1 MIIRNEYFY
10 PDKIKP
16 EEINRVFDEFD
27 RKYAYME
34 AEEDLFPKGWP
45 AEEGKEAHKMDVN
58 AGSITD
64 MKVTEFSQEK
74 SIFLEET
81 PAEKTEVS
89 RAILEMIRKAEKN
102 IKII

>member
-1 MIIRNEYFY
+1 
-10 PDKIKP
+10 
-16 EEINRVFDEFD
+16 
-27 RKYAYME
+27 
-34 AEEDLFPKGWP
+34 
-45 AEEGKEAHKMDVN
+45 VN
-58 AGSITD
+58 AGNVTD

-89 RAILEMIRKAEKN
+89 RAVLEMIRKAEKN